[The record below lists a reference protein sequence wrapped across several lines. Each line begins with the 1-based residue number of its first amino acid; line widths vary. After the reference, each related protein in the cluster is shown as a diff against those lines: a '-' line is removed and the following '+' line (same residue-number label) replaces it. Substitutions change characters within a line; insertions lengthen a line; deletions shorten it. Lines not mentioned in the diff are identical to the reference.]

1 MKFPWHVETQQE
13 KLDALIE
20 SEVYKSSVYK
30 IQKINKEYYALLQCN
45 IGKYVDLVSN
55 EVHWNT
61 HDKYFNDCLGS
72 IPQVIRAFEYVQP
85 NINNIKIT
93 SVETF

>member
-1 MKFPWHVETQQE
+1 MKFPWHVKPQQE
-13 KLDALIE
+13 KLDELIQ
-20 SEVYKSSVYK
+20 SEAYKSSHYK
-30 IQKINKEYYALLQCN
+30 IQKINKEYYALQYGN
-45 IGKYVDLVSN
+45 TGNYVDLVSPG
-55 EVHWNT
+55 HQWNK
-61 HDKYFNDCLGS
+61 HDKFFNDCFGS